1 MEVCPM
7 KTIYKTII
15 DACNNS
21 RLNMLDI
28 NPEFFFGEVV
38 PYPIPFDDCDIL
50 DYISSLTDGFLES
63 ENKMVIYNG
72 HISKI
77 DIDVQDCMIDNE
89 ELECY
94 PVAILESYEEVIR
107 IYCLKGNPDMVY
119 LVSKDYDSNDDK
131 TTYCLN
137 VLVKLD

>member
-1 MEVCPM
+1 M
-7 KTIYKTII
+7 KTLKIGII
-15 DACNNS
+15 GCGRISDMHLISASSLAQSELVAC
-21 RLNMLDI
+21 
-28 NPEFFFGEVV
+28 
-38 PYPIPFDDCDIL
+38 CDIKKERA
-50 DYISSLTDGFLES
+50 DAVAKQYGIRAYGSYE
-63 ENKMVIYNG
+63 E
-72 HISKI
+72 
-77 DIDVQDCMIDNE
+77 MIDNE